1 MKFTQLKF
9 CLFKA
14 GFHYFKVRTL
24 FPWYLPERYCRTC
37 ASRGAVALSRILS
50 DTSNDTNTALIEP
63 LLFILESSKS
73 LVRPLE
79 KIDCDLCGRGMYG
92 MTTHDDIKA
101 NEAGYALE
109 AVFEV
114 IKYEEDLHPDT
125 RKFAKWIDYNTMEK
139 PFECFAHFNENFA
152 MRDEVRRE
160 L

>member
-1 MKFTQLKF
+1 
-9 CLFKA
+9 
-14 GFHYFKVRTL
+14 
-24 FPWYLPERYCRTC
+24 
-37 ASRGAVALSRILS
+37 
-50 DTSNDTNTALIEP
+50 
-63 LLFILESSKS
+63 
-73 LVRPLE
+73 
-79 KIDCDLCGRGMYG
+79 MYG

-160 L
+160 LQFEGYTRLPEFNQVVLFSDHLRHESLIPQTTDQPDSLVANFIYKSS